1 MRHNIID
8 FLKESV
14 QKRTSWWLLAFLF
27 LLAST
32 LGWGFRKGT
41 LPQEL
46 NKLILTGHETL
57 RTEEI
62 VQIMG
67 IQPGT
72 SFENYDLGQME
83 HRLTSHPR
91 IKSAHLEKK
100 TDDQLL
106 VEITERKPSYL
117 VNSDGHLFEIDPELK
132 ILSMDDVRSQG
143 LTVLSGTFPR
153 EKGEVVGAAF
163 KDLHT
168 SVENAF
174 RSYPALK
181 TRISEVSLHEDG
193 EIFVYTDT
201 PLSVRVQVGTL
212 FQTEQVRKL
221 YAVLAY
227 LEKEKVRPKL
237 VDIRGEDAVYH

>member
-1 MRHNIID
+1 MRHNVID
-8 FLKESV
+8 FLKEFV
-14 QKRTSWWLLAFLF
+14 QKRTSWWLLAILF
-27 LLAST
+27 LLVSMV
-32 LGWGFRKGT
+32 GWGYRKGT

-57 RTEEI
+57 KTEEI

-72 SFENYDLGQME
+72 SFEKYDLNQME
-83 HRLTSHPR
+83 RRLISHPR
-91 IKSAHLEKK
+91 IKTARLEKK
-100 TDDQLL
+100 TDDQLF
-106 VEITERKPSYL
+106 VEISERKPTYL
-117 VNSDGHLFEIDPELK
+117 INSDGHIFEIDSELK
-132 ILSMDDVRSQG
+132 ILSMDDVRTPG

-153 EKGEVVGAAF
+153 EKGFMSGAAF

-181 TRISEVSLHEDG
+181 TRISEISQHEDG
-193 EIFVYTDT
+193 DIFVYADT
-201 PLSVRVQVGTL
+201 PIPVRVQIGTL
-212 FQTEQVRKL
+212 FQTEQFRKL

-227 LEKEKVRPKL
+227 LEKEKIRPKL

>member
-1 MRHNIID
+1 MRHNLID
-8 FLKESV
+8 FLKDSI
-14 QKRTSWWLLAFLF
+14 QKRTSWWLLAILA
-27 LLAST
+27 LLVGS
-32 LGWGFRKGT
+32 LGWGFKKGT

-57 RTEEI
+57 KTEEI

-72 SFENYDLGQME
+72 SFENYDLSLME
-83 HRLTSHPR
+83 SRLTSHPR
-91 IKSAHLEKK
+91 IKKARLEKK
-100 TDDQLL
+100 SDDQLF
-106 VEITERKPSYL
+106 VEITERKPVYL
-117 VNSDGHLFEIDPELK
+117 VNSDGHLFEIDSELK
-132 ILSMDDVRSQG
+132 VLSKDDVRTPG

-153 EKGEVVGAAF
+153 EGGFVSGAAF
-163 KDLHT
+163 KDLYI

-181 TRISEVSLHEDG
+181 TRVSEVSLHEDG
-193 EIFVYTDT
+193 EIFVYTDA
-201 PLSVRVQVGTL
+201 PIPVRVQIGTL
-212 FQTEQVRKL
+212 FQIEQVRKL

-227 LEKEKVRPKL
+227 LEKEKVKPRL